1 MIGDVVGDFFFVC
14 PCNYFAMQYAEH
26 GNKVFYYYFNHVLSP
41 LYLLVRCHL
50 TIVPHSSGRAPT
62 RGATGWGCCTG
73 TRSTTCSATRSTPAG
88 PTPTPTH
95 NEATTNIF
103 CPNTGATRRTRL
115 SCRVGS
121 SDTTPTSPGTGR
133 AVRCCG
139 AVSCAVVV
147 VVARTPVYN
156 SSDNWPLYNRNEPQ
170 YYIWNGNIKGGW
182 KTP

>member
-1 MIGDVVGDFFFVC
+1 MPSYSRSETITVCIIHILSRYINPLFQYTDWEHIDDGYLNQKMIGDVVGDFFFVC

-73 TRSTTCSATRSTPAG
+73 TRSTTCSATLSTPAG

-95 NEATTNIF
+95 TLQSNNKYF
-103 CPNTGATRRTRL
+103 LP
-115 SCRVGS
+115 
-121 SDTTPTSPGTGR
+121 
-133 AVRCCG
+133 
-139 AVSCAVVV
+139 
-147 VVARTPVYN
+147 
-156 SSDNWPLYNRNEPQ
+156 
-170 YYIWNGNIKGGW
+170 
-182 KTP
+182 